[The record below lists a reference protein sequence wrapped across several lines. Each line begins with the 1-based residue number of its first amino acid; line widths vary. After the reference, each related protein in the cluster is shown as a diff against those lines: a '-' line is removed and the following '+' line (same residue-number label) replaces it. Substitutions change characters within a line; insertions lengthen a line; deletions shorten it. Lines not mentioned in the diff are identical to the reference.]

1 MMGILPCKTPC
12 ETVKL
17 HQAVKREADNSA
29 GGGARRFQGVVF
41 DMDGTLIQ
49 PLLDFAAIR
58 ATLNIAADAGI
69 LEAIQAM
76 EPSRADQAG
85 RWLEDQELA
94 AAARAELTPGAADA
108 LGAIRGAGLK
118 TALLTRNTRAA
129 MQTVLDRFPRLHF
142 DLTWSREDGPIKPD
156 PAGIIRACA
165 SLGIEAKRT
174 ACVGDFLY
182 DIVAAAGAGAV
193 SVLFAPSGPPD
204 FADRADYVI
213 TRLGDLPGVLGI

>member
-1 MMGILPCKTPC
+1 MMGILPCKTPR

-17 HQAVKREADNSA
+17 QQVVKREADNSA
-29 GGGARRFQGVVF
+29 GGARRFQGVIF
-41 DMDGTLIQ
+41 DMDGTVIQ

-58 ATLNIAADAGI
+58 ATLDIAADAGI
-69 LEAIQAM
+69 IEAIQAM
-76 EPSRADQAG
+76 EPQRADQAR
-85 RWLEDQELA
+85 RWLEGQELA

-108 LGAIRGAGLK
+108 LGAIRLAGLK

-129 MQTVLDRFPRLHF
+129 MQTVLDRFPRLNF
-142 DLTWSREDGPIKPD
+142 DLTWSREDGPIKPE
-156 PAGIIRACA
+156 PTGIIRACA